1 MINTSSTFNKYA
13 GEIVDVC
20 IVGAGLSGAYAAYL
34 LRGYSVAVVDARCR
48 VGGRLLTA
56 EEQGG
61 GDLGGAWIWPR
72 SEYAMKQFVDQLG
85 IKTVDQ
91 YTDGES
97 FFRTSDGRT
106 HSFPPGEAD
115 QYVACGG
122 GAVRV
127 SGGAAKMVQTLLKND
142 TNVKF
147 VSIYLSMKVVR
158 VEHGGDVMRVICA
171 KAEDTNNEVSIR
183 CRAAILAAPPKVLA
197 NSICFDPPLPKIKID
212 SMLATP
218 TWMEDYGKVLVS
230 FPHNWWRRLN
240 LSAVSI
246 DRKGSVSTWWEACSG
261 IDEDGLYPT
270 LAGFVTAFEAKKL
283 QKLESAE
290 ALHDH
295 VIDSLTN
302 IYPVDAATMG
312 MQIDSVE
319 VKINGSAERDGITVV
334 KGGISVVYKSWLNDC
349 HTNVPSSSDG
359 GFACDYGDVNL
370 MNSVGSLFFAGTET
384 SHGSGHMEGAVVS
397 AQRAAAEVKQYL
409 MLDRT

>member
-1 MINTSSTFNKYA
+1 MTSTTSSLNKYD
-13 GEIVDVC
+13 GETVDVC

-34 LRGYSVAVVDARCR
+34 LRGYSVAVVDSRCR

-61 GDLGGAWIWPR
+61 GDLGGSWIWPR
-72 SEYAMKQFVDQLG
+72 SECVMKQFVDELG

-91 YTDGES
+91 YADGES
-97 FFRTSDGRT
+97 FFRTSDGRS

-115 QYVACGG
+115 RYVACGG

-142 TNVKF
+142 TNVNL
-147 VSIYLSMKVVR
+147 SIYLGMKVVR
-158 VEHGGDVMRVICA
+158 VEYGGDVMRVINV

-218 TWMEDYGKVLVS
+218 TWMEDYGKVAVS

-246 DRKGSVSTWWEACSG
+246 DRKGFVSTWWEACSG
-261 IDEDGLYPT
+261 IDGDGSCPT
-270 LAGFVTAFEAKKL
+270 IAGFVTAFEAKKL

-302 IYPVDAATMG
+302 IYPVDAVKMG
-312 MQIDSVE
+312 MQIDMAE

-334 KGGISVVYKSWLNDC
+334 KGGITVVYKSWLKDR
-349 HTNVPSSSDG
+349 HTNVPTSSDG

-370 MNSVGSLFFAGTET
+370 RKSVGSLFFAGTET
-384 SHGSGHMEGAVVS
+384 SHGSGHMEGAIIS
-397 AQRAAAEVKQYL
+397 AQRAADEVKQYL